1 MQELKLAAL
10 DGIEAEWR
18 AEHDKAS
25 GGGGASASY
34 YPSYASWMSYGTS
47 LIGTVVENLQIEIN
61 SVHIRYEDDTS
72 VPGRPFACG
81 FYLESLAAQGRYSM
95 ML

>member
-25 GGGGASASY
+25 GGGGGASGG
-34 YPSYASWMSYGTS
+34 GTGMQFNRN
-47 LIGTVVENLQIEIN
+47 I
-61 SVHIRYEDDTS
+61 
-72 VPGRPFACG
+72 
-81 FYLESLAAQGRYSM
+81 LA
-95 ML
+95 

>member
-25 GGGGASASY
+25 SGGGASGY
-34 YPSYASWMSYGTS
+34 GGSYASWMSYGTS
-47 LIGTVVENLQIEIN
+47 LIGK
-61 SVHIRYEDDTS
+61 D
-72 VPGRPFACG
+72 GRIV
-81 FYLESLAAQGRYSM
+81 
-95 ML
+95 